1 VEDVHARLKRARDA
15 REAKLKAKINRELRG
30 AVGRRVERVR
40 ARQRVAETAVLLPDA
55 LLLHVVG
62 SDASMIR
69 ACRAV
74 CHAWHWPLRV
84 HACIMFQLMLRAG
97 HGLGH
102 VLACGAVCR
111 SVLACTEE
119 VRTSI
124 ARRHRV
130 AINRARADACAQQWM
145 HVRVRVAWEADG
157 PGLMYEGVVH
167 SVRRNGDAVRVVFD
181 EGVGSGRLRAHTISV
196 GELVRVV

>member
-1 VEDVHARLKRARDA
+1 MHDRYARARDA
-15 REAKLKAKINRELRG
+15 REAKLKAKADRELRG
-30 AVGRRVERVR
+30 AVHLRVERVH
-40 ARQRVAETAVLLPDA
+40 ARQRVAETAVLLPDV

-84 HACIMFQLMLRAG
+84 HACIMLQLMLRAG

-111 SVLACTEE
+111 SMLACTEE
-119 VRTSI
+119 VRASMF
-124 ARRHRV
+124 RRHRV

-145 HVRVRVAWEADG
+145 HVRVRVAWEVDG
-157 PGLMYEGVVH
+157 PGVMYEGVVIG
-167 SVRRNGDAVRVVFD
+167 VRCNGDAVRVVFD

-196 GELVRVV
+196 GELVRVVYD